1 MRKKNKLAA
10 FTLLAIHGLS
20 VFYPGV
26 SYALTNGPKAPESS
40 QFQPASISNLVDP
53 FSGDFSYNIPLLD
66 VDGYPVNIAYS
77 SGGSMDDEASWVG
90 YGWNI
95 NPGSVSRVMKGIPD
109 DFNGT
114 DKITKDYN
122 IRPDITG
129 GIAFNASLEI
139 FGLDFLGA
147 NANVDIFYNNHRGI
161 GVEIGAGISATLST
175 AKHVSGDKTGG
186 LSAGLNL
193 GIQSNSQ
200 TGADFNFGLSVGTSI
215 KNTEGD
221 CGSAGLRFGGSLNSR
236 AGLKS
241 TTLSASFNTSK
252 GESDKEAQ
260 ARKEYNDNPDNVN
273 KRFAGGHG
281 SAGIWSGSATT
292 SYGQAYSPTITMPM
306 TNESYSLSPQLG
318 LEFWGLQLFLQAT
331 AHYTRQ
337 KLATSHKEFPAYG
350 FLHGNK
356 AKNDPDALQDFN
368 REKDVPYMDNT
379 PTLAVP
385 YVTQDVFTAT
395 SQMGSSQF
403 KAFSNG
409 SGVFFDNYGSNVS
422 NAFALGIEF
431 GAGGGIKAGGDLSF
445 NGSNTVTKKW
455 NGNNDFL
462 QNGDFNPSTATDG
475 EDTYFKLVGEQS
487 SANRDYLAK
496 IADREPVRIKT
507 GAVSDDAKAFSVLES
522 NNRTYPVTSKIQ
534 RNIREPKGEIF
545 TPLSADKAAK
555 FGLDKTIKNYAV
567 ATTSSAVTCSSGVF
581 GSCSPIQRVGGTHKG
596 HHFSEITVTKND
608 GMRLVYGVPV
618 YNNEQTDVTFNVGDE
633 DGGTNNLVNYSAE
646 DNSVKN
652 KKGRDFY
659 FSKENVP
666 AYATNFLLSGVA
678 SPDYVDITGNGISDD
693 DLGSAVKFN
702 YSLVNDAYKW
712 RTPTA
717 AGSNYANFNK
727 GFISDKKDNKASLSY
742 GTKEL
747 WYTNS
752 IESKNMI
759 AVFRVSD
766 RKDGFGFNPDGT
778 VDPNSKQKELDR
790 IDLYTKAEL
799 LNNPTNPVPVKSVHF
814 EYDYSLFPGVAN
826 YYPANLS
833 KGKLTLKS
841 IYFTY
846 GKSNSGAENRYYFKY
861 NPSGNFEYQQ
871 YDRWGNYKSKSVNT
885 SIAGVDL
892 DNNDFPYSVQD
903 QAKADEGVIKWQLNE
918 IELPSGGKIQISYE
932 SDDYAFVQDR
942 RAMQMAKIV
951 GYGSLNGIGNAQ
963 NFKDYQETDN
973 VFIQLPASTTPDK
986 LKWQYFEGV
995 DQLYFKTMID
1005 LDDNGSTELVS
1016 GYAKILNV
1024 KLVDEYGADIPTT
1037 PSGQTGHIA
1046 KVTLEKRGG
1055 YHPVAAAAWQFMRT
1069 NLPQLAY
1076 KYSVNEDLSPLG
1088 FVKALIAAI
1097 GNVSELL
1104 TPFEHKAMRLHFASK
1119 IIPGKGYARI
1129 DNNFRK
1135 FGGGLRVKQI
1145 IMDDIWAQMAGSG
1158 NGSSTHTGMIFEYKK
1173 KYRAPDGNE
1182 IEISSGVASYEPM
1195 TGSEENPFKQPIP
1208 YQQKQ
1213 HLTSNLYTV
1222 DEPVGESY
1230 FPSPSVG
1237 YSQVTIKNLDA
1248 TGAVVNNG
1256 YSFKKFYTAKDFP
1269 TVVKRTDLSKTR
1281 YNQTSIFGLFNI
1293 DQGNS
1298 VVLSQGFFV
1307 ETNDMHGKPLSD
1319 ETFDGTGKLLSG
1331 SYYHYKSKG
1340 TEQLALD
1347 NNALTLHPD
1356 GTVQNDLIGE
1366 EFEMFHDMRQQ
1377 VTDNIGVSLNLN
1389 LDVLFLTIFTV
1400 PIPTFIPIVQ
1410 SSYSG
1415 YQAASTIKVINHYA
1429 IADKV
1434 TTIENGSTMTSENVL
1449 WDALTGQVLLTKT
1462 QNGFD
1467 DPVYNFTLPAY
1478 MVNEYEKGMGAG
1490 YRNTGIIFNSVTLNS
1505 NGQVPASIKDF
1516 LVPGDELGVINS
1528 ASGERVW
1535 VMDADI
1541 TAAEDLRFIK
1551 KDGSIYGSNPGN
1563 STSNLVVLRSGRRNL
1578 MGASTYS
1585 VVSLKNPISNG
1596 HINIGQPTEILST
1609 SAGTFSDEWTAAAQ
1623 YISCANPLVGGT
1635 GGTGDGGK
1643 VNTMNKVLADNN
1655 PNKDFKRISID
1666 DLVNAKRSGNT
1677 SNTTCDGCSDL
1688 NDYSI
1693 TYVPGPPNTT
1703 CVRIKYNCLN
1713 LIPENTR
1720 VVFNLESSNYS
1731 SNSFGVVELTRS
1743 NPDQVICLPGGS
1755 GYQMFLG
1762 AWYCITK
1769 NTNCGDVCANLSN
1782 AFDIKTSWYNGGAV
1796 GLPGNICG
1804 DPHYGNVVVRYNC
1817 TTPFPANTIVRFTFS
1832 TSCSSNT
1839 LVQSVDLT
1847 SSNPDGVVCFPHP
1860 PVTVGCPPVTLVSAE
1875 CISTGGGCCPNPI
1888 NQKFNPYY
1896 TGLKGNWRGK
1906 ESYVYTT
1913 ERDPRIDPGN
1923 AAKLPTNTRKG
1934 GIFSAFNS
1942 FYVVQNGKFVRQ
1954 PVTDVRWV
1962 ASATVTKVN
1971 NKGQEVENMD
1981 ALHKYSAAQFGFNEL
1996 VATAVSSNARHN
2008 EIGYDGFEDYAYNTS
2023 CNGTTQN
2030 CNEDGHFNFKKQLG
2044 IANGSGFAL
2053 STAAAHTGNY
2063 SVMVSPGI
2071 GNNNGGIAFTN
2082 RKTVNTLDD
2091 PALRYDF
2098 NSNKEMILK
2107 EGGFLSD
2114 FRPMVGK
2121 KYVISGWIK
2130 GDVASEAD
2138 PANAGKAKIIVEG
2151 FAGTVSSGYTAIAVK
2166 AGPKVEG
2173 WTRVMAT
2180 FELPTG
2186 ANIDNVT
2193 VRLAGGGAV
2202 AYFDDIRIHPYDG
2215 NMKSFAYD
2223 YRTSRLMAELD
2234 ENNYA
2239 TFYEYDDEGQL
2250 LRNKKETEK
2259 GIVTLKETRSR
2270 VRKNQ
2275 Q

>member
-1 MRKKNKLAA
+1 MRKKNKIAA
-10 FTLLAIHGLS
+10 FTLLVIHGLS
-20 VFYPGV
+20 IFCPGV
-26 SYALTNGPKAPESS
+26 SFALTNGPTAPESS

-66 VDGYPVNIAYS
+66 VDGYPVNIAYN

-175 AKHVSGDKTGG
+175 AKHVSGEYTGG

-215 KNTEGD
+215 KDKEGSA
-221 CGSAGLRFGGSLNSR
+221 GSAGLRFGGSLNSR

-252 GESDKEAQ
+252 GESDKA
-260 ARKEYNDNPDNVN
+260 KECREFENEWWGENVAAPQT
-273 KRFAGGHG
+273 KSASYSGG
-281 SAGIWSGSATT
+281 SFTT
-292 SYGQAYSPTITMPM
+292 SYGQAFNPTITMPM
-306 TNESYSLSPQLG
+306 TNESYSLSPQMG

-350 FLHGNK
+350 FLHGNR
-356 AKNDPDALQDFN
+356 ARTDPDALLDFN

-379 PTLAVP
+379 PTLSVP
-385 YVTQDVFTAT
+385 YVTQDIFTAT

-431 GAGGGIKAGGDLSF
+431 GSGGGIKAGGDLSF

-462 QNGDFNPSTATDG
+462 QNGDFSPSTATDG
-475 EDTYFKLVGEQS
+475 EDTYFKLVGEKS
-487 SANRDYLAK
+487 NANRDYLAK

-545 TPLSADKAAK
+545 TPLNADKAAK
-555 FGLDKTIKNYAV
+555 FGLDKTIKNYAL
-567 ATTSSAVTCSSGVF
+567 ATASSAVTCNNGVF
-581 GSCSPIQRVGGTHKG
+581 GNFTPIDRVGGTHKG

-618 YNNEQTDVTFNVGDE
+618 YNNEQTDVTFNVGAL
-633 DGGTNNLVNYSAE
+633 DGGANNLVGYTAQE
-646 DNSVKN
+646 NSTGN
-652 KKGRDFY
+652 KSGRDFY

-702 YSLVNDAYKW
+702 YSRVNDAYKW

-717 AGSNYANFNK
+717 TGANYANFNK
-727 GFISDKKDNKASLSY
+727 GYNSDPKDNKASLSF

-759 AVFRVSD
+759 AVFRLAD
-766 RKDGFGFNPDGT
+766 RNDGFGFNPNGSLDLT
-778 VDPNSKQKELDR
+778 SKQKKLER

-814 EYDYSLFPGVAN
+814 EYDYSLFGNVPNNNAGG
-826 YYPANLS
+826 
-833 KGKLTLKS
+833 GKLTLKS

-861 NPSGNFEYQQ
+861 NPSGDFEYQQ
-871 YDRWGNYKSKSVNT
+871 YDRWGNYKNKNVNN
-885 SIAGVDL
+885 SIAGINME
-892 DNNDFPYSVQD
+892 NNDFPYSVQD
-903 QAKADEGVIKWQLNE
+903 EAKANEGAIKWQLNE

-932 SDDYAFVQDR
+932 SDDYAFVQDK
-942 RAMQMAKIV
+942 RAMQMAKII
-951 GYGSLNGIGNAQ
+951 GYGSLDGIGNPQ

-973 VFIQLPASTTPDK
+973 VFIQLPANTTPADV
-986 LKWQYFEGV
+986 KWRYFEGV
-995 DQLYFKTMID
+995 DQLYFKSLID
-1005 LDDNGSTELVS
+1005 LDNNGNNELVS

-1024 KLVDEYGADIPTT
+1024 TLVNDHGANIAP
-1037 PSGQTGHIA
+1037 GQNGNIA

-1055 YHPVAAAAWQFMRT
+1055 YHPFAAAAWQFMRT

-1076 KYSVNEDLSPLG
+1076 KYSVNDDLSPLG
-1088 FVKALIAAI
+1088 FVKALVAAI

-1104 TPFEHKAMRLHFASK
+1104 TPFEHKAMRMHFASK
-1119 IIPGKGYARI
+1119 IIPDKGYARI

-1135 FGGGLRVKQI
+1135 FGGGIRVSKI
-1145 IMDDIWAQMAGSG
+1145 TMDDIWSQMAGTG
-1158 NGSSTHTGMIFEYKK
+1158 NGTSTTTGMIFEYTK
-1173 KYRAPDGNE
+1173 KYICPDGSVKT
-1182 IEISSGVASYEPM
+1182 ISSGVASYEPM

-1230 FPSPSVG
+1230 FPAPSVG
-1237 YSQVTIKNLDA
+1237 YSEVTIKNLDA

-1256 YSFKKFYTAKDFP
+1256 YSLKKFYTAKDFP

-1319 ETFDGTGKLLSG
+1319 ETFDGSGKLLSG

-1389 LDVLFLTIFTV
+1389 LDVLFLTVFTV

-1410 SSYSG
+1410 STSSG

-1467 DPVYNFTLPAY
+1467 DPVYNFSLPAY

-1490 YRNTGIIFNSVTLNS
+1490 YRNTGIVFNNLAVT
-1505 NGQVPASIKDF
+1505 NGQVPVGIKEF
-1516 LVPGDELGVINS
+1516 LVPGDEMGIVNS
-1528 ASGERVW
+1528 PAGEKVW
-1535 VMDADI
+1535 VMDVNPAG
-1541 TAAEDLRFIK
+1541 APDLRLIK
-1551 KDGSIYGSNPGN
+1551 KDGSIYSNN
-1563 STSNLVVLRSGRRNL
+1563 STSLVVLRSGRRNL
-1578 MGASTYS
+1578 MSASSYS

-1596 HINIGQPTEILST
+1596 RISISQPTEILST
-1609 SAGTFSDEWTAAAQ
+1609 SAGTFSDEWTAAAK
-1623 YISCANPLVGGT
+1623 YIPCSNPLGGGT
-1635 GGTGDGGK
+1635 GGK
-1643 VNTMNKVLADNN
+1643 VNTINKVLSSDDQGKN
-1655 PNKDFKRISID
+1655 FKPVSIKE
-1666 DLVNAKRSGNT
+1666 LMSVKRSAGSG
-1677 SNTTCDGCSDL
+1677 SNIVCDPCTAL
-1688 NDYSI
+1688 NGYTFDY
-1693 TYVPGPPNTT
+1693 VAGPPNTT
-1703 CVRIKYNCLN
+1703 CMRVKFDCGASNI
-1713 LIPENTR
+1713 LIPENTT
-1720 VVFNLESSNYS
+1720 VVFNFSRPGNPSPGQYA
-1731 SNSFGVVELTRS
+1731 VVELTR
-1743 NPDQVICLPGGS
+1743 NHPEETFCFTGS
-1755 GYQMFLG
+1755 GPGWSEIFLQS
-1762 AWYCITK
+1762 WYCIVKTPS
-1769 NTNCGDVCANLSN
+1769 CGDPCANLN
-1782 AFDIKTSWYNGGAV
+1782 AFDISTAGYGS
-1796 GLPGNICG
+1796 PGEVCG
-1804 DPHYGNVVVRYNC
+1804 DGHRPVTVRYNC
-1817 TTPFPANTIVRFTFS
+1817 VTPFPANTTVHFVFS
-1832 TSCSSNT
+1832 VNCGQNVETQT
-1839 LVQSVDLT
+1839 VDIST
-1847 SSNPDGVVCFPHP
+1847 NDQTATACFSRLGQFDPA
-1860 PVTVGCPPVTLVSAE
+1860 CAITLVSFGCTAN
-1875 CISTGGGCCPNPI
+1875 GGCCPNPV

-1923 AAKLPTNTRKG
+1923 GAKLPTNTRKG
-1934 GIFSAFNS
+1934 GVFSAFNS
-1942 FYVVQNGKFVRQ
+1942 FYIVQDGKIIRQ
-1954 PVTDVRWV
+1954 PVTDNKWI
-1962 ASATVTKVN
+1962 ASATVTKIN
-1971 NKGQEVENMD
+1971 NKGQEVENLD
-1981 ALHKYSAAQFGFNEL
+1981 ALGKYSAAQFGFNEL
-1996 VATAVSSNARHN
+1996 VATAVSSNARNN

-2023 CNGTTQN
+2023 CNSSTPN

-2063 SVMVSPGI
+2063 SVIVSPGI
-2071 GNNNGGIAFTN
+2071 GNGGSGVAFTN
-2082 RKTVNTLDD
+2082 RKTVNSLADN
-2091 PALRYDF
+2091 ALRYDF

-2107 EGGFLSD
+2107 EGGLLSD

-2138 PANAGKAKIIVEG
+2138 PGNTAKAKIVVEG
-2151 FAGTVSSGYTAIAVK
+2151 FAGTLSSYTAIAVK

-2173 WTRVMAT
+2173 WTRVMTT

-2186 ANIDNVT
+2186 VNIDNVT
-2193 VRLAGGGAV
+2193 IKLVGGSAV

-2215 NMKSFAYD
+2215 NMKSFVYD